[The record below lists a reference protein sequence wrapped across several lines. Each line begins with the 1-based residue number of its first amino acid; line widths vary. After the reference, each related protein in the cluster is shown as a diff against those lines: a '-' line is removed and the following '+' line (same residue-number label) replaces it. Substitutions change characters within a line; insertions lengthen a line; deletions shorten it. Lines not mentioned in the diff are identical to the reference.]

1 MSNESVAKV
10 QLLVSIVARA
20 FYADKYIL
28 ALDYLNKKERAR
40 EDEISRFLQVPLK
53 EVHKICGRLR
63 EEKLLRSQTRME
75 SRKAE
80 QKPIS
85 RTYYQLDY
93 CLFVDVIKWRMWKLQ
108 QTVKSKMEVERSKQ
122 GFICPVC
129 NIEYSTLQAMSLVDF
144 TTGLFKCEICSGPL
158 DDNTNSES
166 AIKSQEVLSKLMDQC
181 TPILNVLKQT
191 DSLVLPQPLPFDLY
205 QPPDIE
211 TDQYDKAIDSNY
223 DASMNEDA
231 LNSSG
236 GLGGGLAVSKD
247 TGIKTGEILVEFDGD
262 LTKEQELYNREQKAL
277 LKMKQN
283 ALPPW
288 HVWSTVSDAIMV
300 PESSINPEMIKLYL
314 KRNTKSKS
322 NVKNRAIY
330 HNLYKNQILGNNGNI
345 SIELINNPDDF
356 FCKYF
361 TFKSPKNMN
370 MGNSTGSD
378 GGSADKEI
386 SNYYKE
392 LSNSLGIPKNKKRK
406 FSNNNAGDTKSSGD
420 GSSETTRFF
429 DDLVNIKKPNT
440 LGYKNIKTSDIDRDN
455 NNTDGS
461 EAVNSD
467 GTGPD
472 GINNNRTDDNS
483 AMVSNNIDNAS
494 KTQRSNENQKDRP
507 KILKS
512 LIEFLEKNQPSNKS
526 IKVANVDYE
535 LKDITHAEL
544 QRMTNSEYNEFWQF
558 IHHTLVSILSKN
570 GVDVDDTNDRIG
582 QMTFGVLD
590 CIK

>member
-108 QTVKSKMEVERSKQ
+108 QIVKSKMEVVK
-122 GFICPVC
+122 
-129 NIEYSTLQAMSLVDF
+129 YSTLQAMSLVDF

-166 AIKSQEVLSKLMDQC
+166 AIKSQEILSKLMDQC

-345 SIELINNPDDF
+345 SIELINNTDDF

-361 TFKSPKNMN
+361 TFKLPKNMDV
-370 MGNSTGSD
+370 GNSTGS
-378 GGSADKEI
+378 GGSSADKEI

-406 FSNNNAGDTKSSGD
+406 FTNNSAGDAKSSGD

-429 DDLVNIKKPNT
+429 DDLVNIKKSNT
-440 LGYKNIKTSDIDRDN
+440 SSSKKSQTSNVDRDN
-455 NNTDGS
+455 INTNDS
-461 EAVNSD
+461 EAVNSN
-467 GTGPD
+467 GPGSD
-472 GINNNRTDDNS
+472 DINNNRTDDSS
-483 AMVSNNIDNAS
+483 AIVSNNSDNAS
-494 KTQRSNENQKDRP
+494 KMLQSDENQKDRP
-507 KILKS
+507 QILKS

-526 IKVANVDYE
+526 IKVASDYYE

-558 IHHTLVSILSKN
+558 INHTLASILSKN
-570 GVDVDDTNDRIG
+570 GVEIDDTNNRIG